1 MRPVRLLSL
10 SGAIGAATSGVLLL
24 ATVGALAQPSPD
36 QGKAPQPPMAQGT
49 PTRPP
54 AGSEST
60 PSEIYGK
67 LLSVPV
73 TALIP
78 GAVPVEPDVK
88 NPVANDSAA
97 AQRGMRDF
105 IAFNCVGCHAA
116 NGAGGM
122 GPALS
127 NAFFVYGA
135 APENIYLTIAQGR
148 PNGMPAWGSI
158 LPDEVIWDLVAY
170 IKSISKEPKK
180 KEWGTTVSATSPDIE
195 QVPAEFQS
203 TPSPWDYT
211 QKFKSGQKP

>member
-1 MRPVRLLSL
+1 MRPARSL
-10 SGAIGAATSGVLLL
+10 SASGALLMAATIGVS
-24 ATVGALAQPSPD
+24 AQSPD
-36 QGKAPQPPMAQGT
+36 MGKGAQPPMAQGT
-49 PTRPP
+49 PNRPS
-54 AGSEST
+54 GGNEST
-60 PSEIYGK
+60 PSETYGK

-73 TALIP
+73 SGLIP
-78 GAVPVEPDVK
+78 GAVSIQPDVK
-88 NPVANDSAA
+88 NPVAGDNAA
-97 AQRGMRDF
+97 AQRGMRNF

-127 NAFFVYGA
+127 NSFFVYGSSPA
-135 APENIYLTIAQGR
+135 NIYLSIVQGR

-158 LPDEVIWDLVAY
+158 LPDEVIWDIVAY

-180 KEWGTTVSATSPDIE
+180 EWGTTISATSPDVE